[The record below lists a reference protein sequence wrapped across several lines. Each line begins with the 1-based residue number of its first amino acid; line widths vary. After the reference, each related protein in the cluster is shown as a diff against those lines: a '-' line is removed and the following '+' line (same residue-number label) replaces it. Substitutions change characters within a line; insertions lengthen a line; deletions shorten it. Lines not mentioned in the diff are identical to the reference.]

1 MEPLKIRLRKARL
14 AGSLLGLLAVL
25 LALGIWALTVEGSVL
40 VAERGSLTLVRVLGI
55 TLLLVGVLMTAFV
68 LPRLISPL
76 PALVLDETGLLDN
89 ATILGSGYAHWCD
102 IREFHFAEA
111 ERQRMLFVVLNQPDQ
126 YLERLPKMKRIL
138 GRARERRGD
147 PSFFSV
153 PIKHLAISEN
163 DLSDHLV
170 RYMSAYHTST
180 LA

>member
-1 MEPLKIRLRKARL
+1 MEPLNIRLRKTRL
-14 AGSLLGLLAVL
+14 AGSLLGLLAILV
-25 LALGIWALTVEGSVL
+25 ALGIWALTVEGSVL
-40 VAERGSLTLVRVLGI
+40 AAEGRSLALVRVLGI

-89 ATILGSGYAHWCD
+89 ATILGSGYARWRD
-102 IREFHFAEA
+102 IREFYFGEA
-111 ERQRMLFVVLNQPDQ
+111 ERQRMLFVILNQPHQ
-126 YLERLPKMKRIL
+126 HLERQPRIKRIL

-147 PSFFSV
+147 PSFFSI
-153 PIKHLAISEN
+153 PIRHLAISES

-180 LA
+180 AA